1 MTEHVPFL
9 RIEWCDPETGVRGYA
24 VVDQL
29 VHGISGGGLRMRP
42 GVTMQEVEGL
52 ARTMSIKKGL
62 MKAVGGGSK
71 GGIDCDPR
79 DPRARQVL
87 KNFIKSLSPIF
98 SRCWSTGED
107 MGVRQDVLEDIFE
120 ELGLGYPNQ
129 ATLNRVPDREKSLQ
143 RMASIRNLKAD
154 GADLATNIG
163 GYGVAEA
170 VAASADKL
178 GWKLAGLTCVVQGFG
193 SMGGAA
199 ARYLTRMGVKVIGA
213 ADAEGFV
220 RNDEGL
226 DIEAMFWAR
235 SDAGEIDRSK
245 LRPADRQLPRDEWMR
260 CAADIL
266 IPAALGGA
274 IHEGN
279 CDSLQAKLVVEAA
292 NLATT
297 PPARRKLHERGVVV
311 IPDFAANSSTSAWF
325 TWVAF
330 GEVGLN
336 GPDSFAKVKTV
347 MRDNIGRIL
356 DLMQRDGMSPVE
368 AGTKVAVENIATMIE
383 TYGERYPI
391 VAAPVS
397 RTSVPA

>member
-1 MTEHVPFL
+1 MTEHTPFL
-9 RIEWCDPETGVRGYA
+9 RIEWCDPVTGIKGYA

-62 MKAVGGGSK
+62 MKAVGGGAK

-79 DPRARQVL
+79 DPRARDAL
-87 KNFIKSLSPIF
+87 RNFIKSLSPIF

-107 MGVRQDVLEDIFE
+107 MGIRQDVLEDIFE

-129 ATLNRVPDREKSLQ
+129 ATLNRVPDREASLK

-154 GADLATNIG
+154 EADLATNVG

-178 GWKLAGLTCVVQGFG
+178 GWKLDGLTCVVQGFG

-199 ARYLTRMGVKVIGA
+199 ARYLVRMGVKVIGV

-220 RNDEGL
+220 RNDDGL
-226 DIEAMFWAR
+226 DIESMFWAR
-235 SDAGEIDRSK
+235 TDNGEVDRTK
-245 LRPADRQLPRDEWMR
+245 LRPGDRILPRDDWMT
-260 CAADIL
+260 CPCDVL

-279 CDSLQAKLVVEAA
+279 CDAIQAKLVVEAA

-297 PPARRKLHERGVVV
+297 PPARKRLHERGVVV

-347 MRDNIGRIL
+347 MHDNIGRIL
-356 DLMQRDGMSPVE
+356 DLMKGAGLSPVE
-368 AGTKVAVENIATMIE
+368 AGTQVALENIDEMIA

-391 VAAPVS
+391 VVPVAARAPV
-397 RTSVPA
+397 PA